1 MKATELKTKGYNV
14 IPGHSLRR
22 QCVKKYDIMEGNL
35 DESDVEQNESDNDY
49 FCETPRKKLNTSL
62 DTTGIS
68 PVHLHGV
75 AQHSRAS
82 TAKNI
87 LDRAVEVLKPS
98 LSDAYVV
105 STDQLASSESVNV
118 ISEFEPKASEFDR
131 LHNLM
136 KEKLNTTTYSEK
148 IQILYQIHGP
158 VDTVLN
164 F

>member
-1 MKATELKTKGYNV
+1 
-14 IPGHSLRR
+14 
-22 QCVKKYDIMEGNL
+22 MEGNQ
-35 DESDVEQNESDNDY
+35 DESDVELNESDNDY
-49 FCETPRKKLNTSL
+49 SSEMLRKKLNTSL

-82 TAKNI
+82 TAKNK

-118 ISEFEPKASEFDR
+118 ISEFEQKASGLDR

-136 KEKLNTTTYSEK
+136 KEKLTTSTYSK
-148 IQILYQIHGP
+148 KNTHLDTCTRFIVSSILWITFYCFRTLCENCKG
-158 VDTVLN
+158 T
-164 F
+164 

>member
-1 MKATELKTKGYNV
+1 MN
-14 IPGHSLRR
+14 
-22 QCVKKYDIMEGNL
+22 Q
-35 DESDVEQNESDNDY
+35 DVGQNESDNDY
-49 FCETPRKKLNTSL
+49 SRETQRKKLNTSL
-62 DTTGIS
+62 DTMGIS

-75 AQHSRAS
+75 AQNGRAS
-82 TAKNI
+82 TAKNK
-87 LDRAVEVLKPS
+87 LDRAVEVLKTS
-98 LSDAYVV
+98 WDAYVV